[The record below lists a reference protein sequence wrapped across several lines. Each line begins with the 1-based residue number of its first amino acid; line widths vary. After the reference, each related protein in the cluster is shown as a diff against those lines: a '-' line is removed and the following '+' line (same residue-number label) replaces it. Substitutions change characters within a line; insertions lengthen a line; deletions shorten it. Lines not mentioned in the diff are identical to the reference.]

1 MTPVLRERNRRRWAR
16 LLGAAVLAPAV
27 LAVPASQA
35 RAAAQPLRFGTTPV
49 FLDDQLALLGVWQR
63 YLQGRLGRAVTF
75 VQRGSYREIVDLL
88 LGDRVDAAWLC
99 GYPYVVYEDRLHL
112 VAVAE
117 YQGQALYRSHL
128 VVPASD
134 TATRAVPDLAGR
146 IFAYSDPL
154 SNSGH
159 LVPRVELLR
168 ASADPDRFFRRSF
181 FTFGHRKVVEAVRAG
196 LAHAGAVDGY
206 VWDTLHRQHPEATEG
221 LRVAWRSGP
230 HGFPPV
236 VARPS
241 LAREEREALAQALVG
256 MRGSEPGASLLK
268 RLNID
273 GFRPVQAD
281 LYASIRELVRQHR
294 R

>member
-1 MTPVLRERNRRRWAR
+1 M
-16 LLGAAVLAPAV
+16 GLAPVA
-27 LAVPASQA
+27 LAHPARPALAGVSV
-35 RAAAQPLRFGTTPV
+35 LRFGTTPV
-49 FLDDQLALLGVWQR
+49 FLDDQLALLGLWQR
-63 YLQGRLGRAVTF
+63 YLQDQLGRGITF

-88 LGDRVDAAWLC
+88 LGDRIDAAWLC

-112 VAVAE
+112 VAVPE
-117 YQGQALYRSHL
+117 YLGQPLYRSHL

-146 IFAYSDPL
+146 IFAFSDPL

-168 ASADPDRFFRRSF
+168 AGADPDRFFRRSF
-181 FTFGHRKVVEAVRAG
+181 FTFSHRKVVEAVRAG

-221 LRVAWRSGP
+221 LRVAWRSGT
-230 HGFPPV
+230 HGFPPI

-241 LAREEREALAQALVG
+241 LAREEQGALARALVG
-256 MRGSEPGASLLK
+256 MRGSEIGVSLLK

-273 GFRPVQAD
+273 GFRPVKAD

>member
-1 MTPVLRERNRRRWAR
+1 
-16 LLGAAVLAPAV
+16 
-27 LAVPASQA
+27 
-35 RAAAQPLRFGTTPV
+35 
-49 FLDDQLALLGVWQR
+49 
-63 YLQGRLGRAVTF
+63 
-75 VQRGSYREIVDLL
+75 
-88 LGDRVDAAWLC
+88 
-99 GYPYVVYEDRLHL
+99 
-112 VAVAE
+112 
-117 YQGQALYRSHL
+117 
-128 VVPASD
+128 
-134 TATRAVPDLAGR
+134 
-146 IFAYSDPL
+146 
-154 SNSGH
+154 
-159 LVPRVELLR
+159 
-168 ASADPDRFFRRSF
+168 
-181 FTFGHRKVVEAVRAG
+181 VRAG